1 MCYRLILTK
10 PQGKENDNL
19 LIKVI
24 ERGKI
29 TNSGAKFINVNPYL
43 LRFLKKRF
51 NRVTV

>member
-10 PQGKENDNL
+10 SQDESNYNL

-24 ERGKI
+24 ERGRI
-29 TNSGAKFINVNPYL
+29 TETGARPINANPYL

-51 NRVTV
+51 NRPVL